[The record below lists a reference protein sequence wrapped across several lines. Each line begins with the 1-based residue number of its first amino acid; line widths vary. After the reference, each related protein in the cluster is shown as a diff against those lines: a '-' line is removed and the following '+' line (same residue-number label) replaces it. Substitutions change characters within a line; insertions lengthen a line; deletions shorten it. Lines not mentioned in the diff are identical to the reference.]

1 MRLDSLEH
9 SDSIRLRAAQGWFE
23 LGNAAEAAAELS
35 QMSDA
40 AREHPDT
47 LELSWQIA
55 VKSKRWTEA
64 LAVAETLCRLAPHSP
79 FGWIHRSYCLHELKR
94 TQEAWDLLHPMADK
108 FPQEWLVC
116 YNLAC
121 YACQLGR
128 LEEAKSWYARARE
141 QGDPEEIT
149 RLAAED
155 PDLKPLFP
163 KPGEVS

>member
-1 MRLDSLEH
+1 
-9 SDSIRLRAAQGWFE
+9 
-23 LGNAAEAAAELS
+23 
-35 QMSDA
+35 MSDA

-149 RLAAED
+149 RLAAAD